1 MSSPE
6 QKDKIIKYTRFAFG
20 LLILVWLFFVTPM
33 LANQD
38 FITVAYVYVMT
49 PFAVFAVPSIA
60 VGVYFLVTTKIRFRL
75 DVVLL
80 LLLSILLFNLGRGV
94 MPENISGDAEL
105 QVTVTRQNGA
115 PVVDVE
121 VDVAK
126 QTGQPPQGG
135 FRNTN
140 ADGVATFKINP
151 GDYVIYFNMGNFS
164 ADLMPP
170 PGPISVRVGEGEPTL
185 KTIILEAK
193 NKGH

>member
-1 MSSPE
+1 MVSPE
-6 QKDKIIKYTRFAFG
+6 QKAKIIKYARFVFG
-20 LLILVWLFFVTPM
+20 LLILVWLFLITPM

-38 FITVAYVYVMT
+38 FITVAYFYVMT
-49 PFAVFAVPSIA
+49 PFVLFVVPAIA

-121 VDVAK
+121 VDVAE

-140 ADGVATFKINP
+140 ADGVATFKIKS
-151 GDYVIYFNMGNFS
+151 GDYVIYFNVGNFP
-164 ADLMPP
+164 ADLLPP
-170 PGPISVRVGEGEPTL
+170 PGPISIQISGGEPTL
-185 KTIILEAK
+185 KTIILE
-193 NKGH
+193 NKK

>member
-1 MSSPE
+1 MISSE
-6 QKDKIIKYTRFAFG
+6 QKVKIIKYARFVFG
-20 LLILVWLFFVTPM
+20 LLILVWLFFITPI

-38 FITVAYVYVMT
+38 FITVAYFYIMS
-49 PFAVFAVPSIA
+49 PFVVFAVPSIA
-60 VGVYFLVTTKIRFRL
+60 LSVYFLVTTKIRFRL
-75 DVVLL
+75 DIVLL
-80 LLLSILLFNLGRGV
+80 LLLLFLLFSLGRGV

-126 QTGQPPQGG
+126 ETGQPPQGG

-140 ADGVATFKINP
+140 ADGVATFKIKP
-151 GDYVIYFNMGNFS
+151 GDYVIYFNQGNFP

-170 PGPISVRVGEGEPTL
+170 PGPVSVQVGEGELSL
-185 KTIILEAK
+185 KTIILETK
-193 NKGH
+193 K

>member
-1 MSSPE
+1 MASPE
-6 QKDKIIKYTRFAFG
+6 QKAKIIKYARFVFG
-20 LLILVWLFFVTPM
+20 LLILVWLFFITPI

-38 FITVAYVYVMT
+38 FITVAYFYIMS
-49 PFAVFAVPSIA
+49 PFVVFAVPSIA
-60 VGVYFLVTTKIRFRL
+60 ISLYFLVTTKIRFRL

-80 LLLSILLFNLGRGV
+80 LLLSFLLFSLGRGV

-126 QTGQPPQGG
+126 ETGQPPQGG

-140 ADGVATFKINP
+140 ADGVATFKIKS
-151 GDYVIYFNMGNFS
+151 GDYVIYFNQGNFP

-170 PGPISVRVGEGEPTL
+170 PGPISVQVGEGELSL
-185 KTIILEAK
+185 KTIILETK
-193 NKGH
+193 K